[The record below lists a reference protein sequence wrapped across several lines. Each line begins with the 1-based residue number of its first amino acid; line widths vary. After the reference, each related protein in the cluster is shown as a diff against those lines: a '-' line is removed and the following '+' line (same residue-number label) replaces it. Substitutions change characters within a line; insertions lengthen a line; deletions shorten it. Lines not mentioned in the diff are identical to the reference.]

1 MEMSLTSTDVSEGD
15 RSLLSVQKVSRS
27 PYHKTESKTIY
38 RCKECSMKKGVC
50 VWLCNTRKMILYG
63 KSHLVACHLKYHS
76 EKIMETTGTT
86 RCNVDSD
93 LRDES

>member
-38 RCKECSMKKGVC
+38 RCKECSMKKGGC
-50 VWLCNTRKMILYG
+50 VWLCNTRKMIDG
-63 KSHLVACHLKYHS
+63 EPQVVACHLKYHS
-76 EKIMETTGTT
+76 EKIKETTSTT
-86 RCNVDSD
+86 RCRVVSD
-93 LRDES
+93 LTNGS